1 MHDHQTPPQTTNMS
15 TAKHRHTTSIAQSC
29 HELQSTDQR
38 VTVVTVLEAHPAQY
52 YFPDR
57 TPSRHLNS
65 QDDRDDGGETAKV
78 LPYHLR
84 AGRGSR

>member
-1 MHDHQTPPQTTNMS
+1 MTIEQNQ
-15 TAKHRHTTSIAQSC
+15 HTTSVAQSC

-38 VTVVTVLEAHPAQY
+38 VTAVTVLKAHPAQY

-65 QDDRDDGGETAKV
+65 QDDRDDGGAMKG
-78 LPYHLR
+78 YYK
-84 AGRGSR
+84 